1 MMMAETKEAI
11 QTDAAPQAV
20 GPYSQGIESGEL
32 VFVSG
37 QLPIDPATG
46 AFPDGDIQART
57 GQVIRNVEA
66 VLRKS
71 GCSLDH
77 VVKTTVFLVDM
88 GDFQAMNEVYAEH
101 FQQPYPARSVFQVG
115 ALPKGADVE
124 MEAIARRA

>member
-1 MMMAETKEAI
+1 MMAQTKEVI

-20 GPYSQGIESGEL
+20 GPYSQGIKSGEL

-37 QLPIDPATG
+37 QLPIDPVTG
-46 AFPDGDIQART
+46 AFPEGDIQTRT
-57 GQVIRNVEA
+57 RQVIGNVEA

-71 GCSLDH
+71 GCGLDD

>member
-1 MMMAETKEAI
+1 MMAETKEAI

-20 GPYSQGIESGEL
+20 GPYSQGIDSGEL

-46 AFPDGDIQART
+46 IFPDGDIQART
-57 GQVIRNVEA
+57 RQVIRNVEA

-71 GCSLDH
+71 GCDLDH

>member
-1 MMMAETKEAI
+1 MMAETKEAI

-20 GPYSQGIESGEL
+20 GPYSQGIDSGEL

-57 GQVIRNVEA
+57 RQVIRNVEA

-71 GCSLDH
+71 GCGLDH

>member
-1 MMMAETKEAI
+1 MMAETKEAI

-46 AFPDGDIQART
+46 VFPDGDIQART
-57 GQVIRNVEA
+57 RQVIRNVEA

-71 GCSLDH
+71 GCGLDH

>member
-1 MMMAETKEAI
+1 MMAETKEAI
-11 QTDAAPQAV
+11 RTDAAPQAV

>member
-11 QTDAAPQAV
+11 RTDAAPQAV

>member
-1 MMMAETKEAI
+1 MAETKEAI

-20 GPYSQGIESGEL
+20 GPYSQGIDSGEL

-46 AFPDGDIQART
+46 SFPDGDIQART
-57 GQVIRNVEA
+57 RQVIRNVEA

-71 GCSLDH
+71 GCGLDH
-77 VVKTTVFLVDM
+77 VVKTTVFLVNM

-115 ALPKGADVE
+115 ALPKDADVE